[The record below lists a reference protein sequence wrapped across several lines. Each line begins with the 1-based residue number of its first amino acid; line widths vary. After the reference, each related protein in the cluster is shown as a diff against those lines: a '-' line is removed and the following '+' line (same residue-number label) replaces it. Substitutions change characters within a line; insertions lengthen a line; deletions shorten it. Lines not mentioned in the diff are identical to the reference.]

1 MGLPIPPLSLEP
13 VSLGFTY
20 IMGGEPSPFSN
31 IECDRVR
38 SSLGAQPGRGD
49 LAFGRALGRVL
60 AHELHHVIDRTRR
73 HTAAGYTRK
82 SLTAADLVADRR

>member
-1 MGLPIPPLSLEP
+1 MT
-13 VSLGFTY
+13 LGYTY
-20 IMGGEPSPFSN
+20 ILGGEPSPFSD

-38 SSLGAQPGRGD
+38 SSLAARPGCGD

-73 HTAAGYTRK
+73 HTTKGYTRE
-82 SLTAADLVADRR
+82 SLSVAELVAERR